1 MNLTYKKYDDLPKL
15 AWCAAIYRSGNVDVT
30 HGRWVE
36 TGDDFFCEGAWSGK
50 FSEGD
55 LSGSVLM
62 GSGAHIVNRALV
74 VATPNHTLERLYVLR
89 YKNRILVSNSLP
101 FILAESGEE
110 IDPQFLLYTVWLAS
124 IVDGLKNY
132 RRWIPARSGARIWLY
147 YHCNIKIG
155 TDLGVEEIPKGVVQ
169 NFTSFNSYKTYLEN
183 TTEAIFENSSD
194 HNRSVKYRPVTTI
207 SSGYDSPAAAVLA
220 KNIGCTEAL
229 TFSQGRGEKPG
240 QHEDSGAMIARQL
253 GMSVK
258 EYDRLGYLDK
268 PGTPEEEFW
277 GYGAQEVVWEDELP
291 GALLFTGFHGGKV
304 WANDP
309 MNTSPS
315 IIRIDPSGHNLTEF
329 RLRVGWIHMP
339 IPFIGCTSQVSI
351 CQLTVSEEMAPWSM
365 DYNYDK
371 PIARRLVEEAGID
384 RGAFGV
390 KKRAVG
396 VILDSNRLNA
406 GLTAETYK
414 EYEQYID
421 RHWSSS
427 CEHRSR
433 MYEVLKKLTVKNK
446 LLNARISRKINSL
459 SGVKADL
466 PLLVPSRFRIG
477 RFGGFEKDSLLFQW
491 SIEKLM
497 SRYRHN
503 GL

>member
-1 MNLTYKKYDDLPKL
+1 
-15 AWCAAIYRSGNVDVT
+15 
-30 HGRWVE
+30 
-36 TGDDFFCEGAWSGK
+36 
-50 FSEGD
+50 
-55 LSGSVLM
+55 
-62 GSGAHIVNRALV
+62 
-74 VATPNHTLERLYVLR
+74 
-89 YKNRILVSNSLP
+89 
-101 FILAESGEE
+101 
-110 IDPQFLLYTVWLAS
+110 
-124 IVDGLKNY
+124 
-132 RRWIPARSGARIWLY
+132 
-147 YHCNIKIG
+147 
-155 TDLGVEEIPKGVVQ
+155 
-169 NFTSFNSYKTYLEN
+169 
-183 TTEAIFENSSD
+183 
-194 HNRSVKYRPVTTI
+194 
-207 SSGYDSPAAAVLA
+207 
-220 KNIGCTEAL
+220 
-229 TFSQGRGEKPG
+229 
-240 QHEDSGAMIARQL
+240 
-253 GMSVK
+253 
-258 EYDRLGYLDK
+258 
-268 PGTPEEEFW
+268 
-277 GYGAQEVVWEDELP
+277 
-291 GALLFTGFHGGKV
+291 
-304 WANDP
+304 
-309 MNTSPS
+309 
-315 IIRIDPSGHNLTEF
+315 
-329 RLRVGWIHMP
+329 
-339 IPFIGCTSQVSI
+339 
-351 CQLTVSEEMAPWSM
+351 M

-459 SGVKADL
+459 FGVKADL